1 MASVG
6 VWTRPT
12 LARFL
17 PFEPYMRLVIARV
30 PLMPTSQSDSLRQ
43 RAASCSDCISD
54 WSFRLANVSRM
65 DEGVM
70 DETQSLCRG
79 SLHFRIS

>member
-17 PFEPYMRLVIARV
+17 PFEPYMRLVSARV
-30 PLMPTSQSDSLRQ
+30 PLIPTSQSDSLLHL
-43 RAASCSDCISD
+43 AASCSDCISD
-54 WSFRLANVSRM
+54 WSFRFANASLI

-70 DETQSLCRG
+70 DETHSLLRG
-79 SLHFRIS
+79 SLLFSIS